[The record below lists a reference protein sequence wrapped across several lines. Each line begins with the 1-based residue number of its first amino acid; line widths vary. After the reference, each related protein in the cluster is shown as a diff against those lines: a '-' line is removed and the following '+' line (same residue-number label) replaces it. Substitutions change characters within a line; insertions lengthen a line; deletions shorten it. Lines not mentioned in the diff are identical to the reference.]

1 MDVTELTDE
10 QREQAARERGD
21 VWHAR
26 RRAEF
31 ELVCRNESDDDLR
44 WLMEYIADEIAH
56 HDSKS
61 VKYPESY
68 RYLLMARGVVGAE
81 LTRRGFA
88 DRLEH
93 SQVA

>member
-1 MDVTELTDE
+1 MDVTELADE

-31 ELVCRNESDDDLR
+31 ELVYRGEDDDDLP
-44 WLMEYIADEIAH
+44 WL
-56 HDSKS
+56 
-61 VKYPESY
+61 
-68 RYLLMARGVVGAE
+68 VGAE
-81 LTRRGFA
+81 LTWRGFA